1 MVPQT
6 LLPAPLRLNH
16 HPRVR
21 AVQGVKK
28 ERLLQILPM
37 KEGHCHSERGC
48 IESIIADL
56 LSACPCRR
64 GPTFASPYLQHQP
77 PRSSQGSR
85 AQSRGG
91 QASTSGSFVS
101 RQEDSR
107 CGVAWAKD
115 KSAAFGVRVLS
126 EMWNSGKRTK
136 IQFSYHYSTHLSGSA
151 GKPQLPLFFALPQA
165 EHRAHGPRSAPC
177 EPAAADVWGSGP
189 SAKPGDAGGKRQ

>member
-126 EMWNSGKRTK
+126 EMY
-136 IQFSYHYSTHLSGSA
+136 SY
-151 GKPQLPLFFALPQA
+151 LPLFHAPFWLSCRCFFALPQA